1 MKRFIITEEE
11 KKTIL
16 SLYNLNEQSISIGPE
31 DISSMSNKYGE
42 KAKEKSPFI
51 KKIDDYVTFMTWMT
65 ELQPTIEKMFG
76 ISCKTSKEIEKS
88 TAPGEFGFAGKC
100 QLIWRLITKLL
111 NIYLVSDYSPIENDT
126 DRKKYFSVLD
136 LIKSNNE
143 LTQISNQVFRGQNT
157 KGEKYNKNVVGGV
170 YITPNSLEN
179 AVARIYTTQRNLIR

>member
-1 MKRFIITEEE
+1 MGKFVITEEE

-16 SLYNLNEQSISIGPE
+16 GLYNLNEQSIDIGIE
-31 DISSMSNKYGE
+31 DISSMSNRYSE

-51 KKIDDYVTFMTWMT
+51 RTPDDYVRFMTWTT

-76 ISCKTSKEIEKS
+76 VSCKSSKDIETS

-111 NIYLVSDYSPIENDT
+111 NIYLVSDYSPIKNDT
-126 DRKKYFSVLD
+126 DRKKYYSVLD

-143 LTQISNQVFRGQNT
+143 LTQIANQVFRGQNT
-157 KGEKYNKNVVGGV
+157 KGEKYNENVTGGV

-179 AVARIYTTQRNLIR
+179 AVTRIYTSQRNLLR